1 MTVYIYLYLY
11 TLKMVQCRTKRQSA
25 KLTYGSSAKLTNW
38 KIGMIVRQWAQRLD
52 LRPACDWGICLK
64 RTPCDR
70 GQKNRPKKCVHYKKI
85 VNGDG
90 LLTLRPFSKCTW
102 HNASSCMMCLFFQ
115 EWSSK
120 LAGSPNLM
128 VGKPS
133 TPTSS
138 PNSTDQSPDMSLI
151 FPESTLRTPT
161 HGFSITNAVLQ
172 MLYGGKHLWHVATCF
187 DKKPQLVTLHMSHMS
202 SSKYCI
208 FHPPTR
214 APHRPRGWRHDR
226 RIASSAYPMQVSWPK
241 KACSMVLV
249 RLIQAKLWGKRWNS
263 SWLHATL
270 VTFQCQKKGV
280 PKFKFLQN
288 MFGTKKLRGLST
300 F

>member
-1 MTVYIYLYLY
+1 MSSKTTKCEVDIWLFSQIDQLENWNDRPAMGVEIGFASGVWLRHLFKADPLSQVTGVKKIGRKNVYI
-11 TLKMVQCRTKRQSA
+11 TK
-25 KLTYGSSAKLTNW
+25 
-38 KIGMIVRQWAQRLD
+38 
-52 LRPACDWGICLK
+52 
-64 RTPCDR
+64 
-70 GQKNRPKKCVHYKKI
+70 KN

-115 EWSSK
+115 EGSSK

-138 PNSTDQSPDMSLI
+138 PNSTNQSPDMSQI

-202 SSKYCI
+202 SFASFISQPALHIAHEDGGMTVVLLHQLIPCRFHGLKRLVPWCWYVSSKRNCEKKVE
-208 FHPPTR
+208 FKLTPCNSCH
-214 APHRPRGWRHDR
+214 
-226 RIASSAYPMQVSWPK
+226 VSMP
-241 KACSMVLV
+241 
-249 RLIQAKLWGKRWNS
+249 
-263 SWLHATL
+263 
-270 VTFQCQKKGV
+270 KKGV
-280 PKFKFLQN
+280 PKLKFLQN